1 MNIRSLTQ
9 LPTVLSPT
17 KVSEASNAIKP
28 HDTAERDA
36 DGRQPFG
43 EEKKRPV
50 TPEELEKI
58 IENLKKHPG
67 VIASQ
72 LSIEVVQEE
81 SRQFLLIKSSD
92 GQIIRRV
99 PETDFYQLLDN
110 LDQSNGRIFSKAA

>member
-1 MNIRSLTQ
+1 MNIRSLSQ
-9 LPTVLSPT
+9 LPTVISPT
-17 KVSEASNAIKP
+17 KVSEASTAIKP

-72 LSIEVVQEE
+72 LAIELIQEE

-99 PETDFYQLLDN
+99 PESDFYQLLDN

>member
-17 KVSEASNAIKP
+17 KVSETSSAIRP

-43 EEKKRPV
+43 EERKRPV
-50 TPEELEKI
+50 SPEELEKI

-72 LSIEVVQEE
+72 LVVELVQEE
-81 SRQFLLIKSSD
+81 DRQILLIKTSE

-99 PETDFYQLLDN
+99 PETEFYQLLDN

>member
-9 LPTVLSPT
+9 LPTVISPT
-17 KVSEASNAIKP
+17 KVTEASNAIKP

-72 LSIEVVQEE
+72 LSVELVLEE
-81 SRQFLLIKSSD
+81 SRQFLVIKSSD

-99 PETDFYQLLDN
+99 PESDFYQLLDN
-110 LDQSNGRIFSKAA
+110 LDQVSGRIYSKAA

>member
-43 EEKKRPV
+43 EEKKRLV

-58 IENLKKHPG
+58 LENLKKHPG

-72 LSIEVVQEE
+72 LIIELVVEE
-81 SRQFLLIKSSD
+81 SRQMLLIKSSD
-92 GQIIRRV
+92 GQLIRRV
-99 PETDFYQLLDN
+99 PEHDFYQLLDN
-110 LDQSNGRIFSKAA
+110 LDQANGRIFSKAA